1 MSSSLDSFFID
12 RKYRWSTYAVSG
24 GVSFFYGLVNVLA
37 LHRDK
42 SEVALEIVLLLCLLL
57 TLGIRIYPTHRKAP
71 RETLGSPTQPA
82 QFSSVSMLTAV
93 AIVLV
98 SAGVLATQSI
108 ILPRLQAAVVDTRL
122 ELWNRPTTHAF
133 IIQSPEQADKELR
146 SRFQKVQAI
155 ADISYRYQIPVDPN
169 SLDKAEAT
177 VRTSLKQPALRS
189 QTKQAGLIASAKL
202 VDVAALRSTVAN
214 TVKPPSYVINSML
227 EFSDKNIRWKGDH
240 SPITFG
246 SGEILISQS
255 TVVFDGVDLRSEQP
269 FKQAL
274 YVEGSRSRVIVRN
287 STIENL
293 DQTLDGITWVNVQFE
308 HSMIRI
314 GGGSFTLVDVSFR
327 DCDLRWLFL
336 GPVATEL
343 REKITQAN
351 GQPITFAF
359 EGYPERPQK
368 PE

>member
-1 MSSSLDSFFID
+1 MSSSLDSFFLD
-12 RKYRWSTYAVSG
+12 RNYRWSTYAVGG
-24 GVSFFYGLVNVLA
+24 GVSFFYGLVNIFA

-42 SEVALEIVLLLCLLL
+42 SEVALETVLLLCLFLA
-57 TLGIRIYPTHRKAP
+57 LGIHLYHTLRKTPGETPESPTHP
-71 RETLGSPTQPA
+71 W

-93 AIVLV
+93 AVV
-98 SAGVLATQSI
+98 FGSVAVLATQSNI
-108 ILPRLQAAVVDTRL
+108 IPRLQAAVVDARL
-122 ELWNRPTTHAF
+122 ESWNRPITDAF

-146 SRFQKVQAI
+146 SRFQKVQSI
-155 ADISYRYQIPVDPN
+155 ADLSYIYQIPVDPN

-177 VRTSLKQPALRS
+177 VRTSLKRPALS
-189 QTKQAGLIASAKL
+189 PQTKQAGLIASAKL
-202 VDVAALRSTVAN
+202 VDVAALRSTEAN
-214 TVKPPSYVINSML
+214 TVKPPSYVINSVL
-227 EFSDKNIRWKGDH
+227 ELSGNNIRFKGDR

-255 TVVFDGVDLRSEQP
+255 TVVFDGIDLRSEQP
-269 FKQAL
+269 FRQGL
-274 YVEGSRSRVIVRN
+274 LVEDSRSRVTVRN

-293 DQTLDGITWVNVQFE
+293 DQTLDGITWVNVQFD

-314 GGGSFTLVDVSFR
+314 GGGSFTLVNVSFR

-336 GPVATEL
+336 GPVAVEL
-343 REKITQAN
+343 REKITRAN